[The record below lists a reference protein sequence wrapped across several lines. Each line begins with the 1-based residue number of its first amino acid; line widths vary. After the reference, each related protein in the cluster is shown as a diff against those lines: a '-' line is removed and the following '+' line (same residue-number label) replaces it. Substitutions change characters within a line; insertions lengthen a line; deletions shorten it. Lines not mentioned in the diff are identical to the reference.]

1 VALTDS
7 SSFTSIR
14 IAVMPTSGGP
24 ITPLDMGDSPAW
36 SPDSQSLVYIQRYR
50 TGSLQ
55 SFRIADLSTGATHD
69 LVQADALPIFTSDAQ
84 VVWSPTGEQIALVAG
99 PQPALVNAGGSNLRL
114 LKRRAGNYSN
124 LAFSADGKFLA
135 VMVWNVGPTSVI
147 VYDAVSGEET
157 HFLPN
162 ITGFDWSPTGHEL
175 ALVSDKGLFLLA
187 EPGEAGNALEQLA
200 NPSCFSVEWNP
211 GY

>member
-1 VALTDS
+1 
-7 SSFTSIR
+7 
-14 IAVMPTSGGP
+14 
-24 ITPLDMGDSPAW
+24 
-36 SPDSQSLVYIQRYR
+36 
-50 TGSLQ
+50 
-55 SFRIADLSTGATHD
+55 
-69 LVQADALPIFTSDAQ
+69 
-84 VVWSPTGEQIALVAG
+84 
-99 PQPALVNAGGSNLRL
+99 L

-147 VYDAVSGEET
+147 VYDIVSGEEI

-187 EPGEAGNALEQLA
+187 EPGEAGSTLEQLA